1 MDKSKSPKQGQ
12 QIIKLSFVGLGADK
26 GVIGVRDLTR
36 ALEGW
41 RAYWEISTSAYL
53 NKELSPKPLP
63 PDMRPQIKIQALKH
77 GSFDVFVL
85 VMIPLGLMIG
95 YDIVKIL
102 WKWQWSLVE
111 RHIKSKKEL
120 ISKEDAIEALKELAR
135 KFEIEVKNP
144 TDVFRLLDLID
155 EALNELVEPIDY
167 SARKVVISITSSQKI
182 LTLTSNDKRALRS
195 GYHIE
200 PGIASKGFERFSI
213 KFIRIHKE
221 TGNAIITFDNP
232 SGINQ
237 MGHEYSHITDPNV
250 SRPKNIYTRA
260 LHEGKSLEVW
270 GKMVRSRTTNKFQRW
285 EITANLPSDD
295 TPLLDI
301 GNDE

>member
-1 MDKSKSPKQGQ
+1 MIDSRDEKR
-12 QIIKLSFVGLGADK
+12 IREEIKLSFVGLGADK
-26 GVIGVRDLTR
+26 GVIDARDLTR

-41 RAYWEISTSAYL
+41 RVYWEISTSAYL

-63 PDMRPQIKIQALKH
+63 SDMRPQIKIQALKH
-77 GSFDVFVL
+77 GSFDVFGL

-102 WKWQWSLVE
+102 WKWQWSLLK

-120 ISKEDAIEALKELAR
+120 ISKEDEIEALKELAR

-144 TDVFRLLDLID
+144 TDVVRLLDLID

-167 SARKVVISITSSQKI
+167 SARKVVISITSSEKI

-200 PGIASKGFERFSI
+200 PGMASKGFERFSI

-221 TGNAIITFDNP
+221 TGNAIITFDKP

-237 MGHEYSHITDPNV
+237 MGHEYSHIIDPDV
-250 SRPKNIYTRA
+250 GRPKNVYTRS

-285 EITANLPSDD
+285 EITANLLSGD